1 MTASNAN
8 KKVKDI
14 FVLLNKNE
22 NRNNFYRRLS
32 KTGYEYVLIVMY
44 LATNTTF
51 FSNASYSQKV
61 NDGCYPDTMWHGLP
75 CLSVQNSLI

>member
-14 FVLLNKNE
+14 FVSLNKNE
-22 NRNNFYRRLS
+22 NRNYFYRRLS

-44 LATNTTF
+44 SFTNVMFT
-51 FSNASYSQKV
+51 
-61 NDGCYPDTMWHGLP
+61 L
-75 CLSVQNSLI
+75 SLIVGLLISRWSSNWCNQRR

>member
-14 FVLLNKNE
+14 FVSLNKNE
-22 NRNNFYRRLS
+22 NTNYFYRRLS

-44 LATNTTF
+44 SFTNVMFT
-51 FSNASYSQKV
+51 
-61 NDGCYPDTMWHGLP
+61 L
-75 CLSVQNSLI
+75 SLIVGLLISRWSSNWCNQRR